1 MRRLWLGSALALS
14 VALSCSSGDG
24 DDRHAAAPST
34 GGSSAGKGST
44 KAGSSNMTE
53 AGGAGEQPA
62 DQGGAGNGGDDSDM
76 FSSAGVPAMIPGVC
90 KAEMEPGRE
99 QKGDFGLA
107 SGTLLGITPDELTA
121 VLTTGEG
128 DTLALHVADRAGP
141 DDAFVP
147 VAVTLPSDY
156 DAQSG
161 AALSSD
167 GLQLILVMKDHSG
180 FGALSRGARGT
191 PFGAEA
197 DVTAFAKINGL
208 KITTGQSVGWPVVSN
223 DGKDL
228 YYLSYFGQGL
238 VHQAQLGADAV
249 FDIGVPI
256 DEFTLGGNAGEY
268 KLISG
273 ISTDQRAIFFFDQ
286 ATKHA
291 AALFRSRPG
300 APFYDPVDLG
310 DRRGVAPNA
319 ACDRLYSSAGGKLLL
334 QPLN

>member
-1 MRRLWLGSALALS
+1 
-14 VALSCSSGDG
+14 
-24 DDRHAAAPST
+24 
-34 GGSSAGKGST
+34 
-44 KAGSSNMTE
+44 
-53 AGGAGEQPA
+53 
-62 DQGGAGNGGDDSDM
+62 
-76 FSSAGVPAMIPGVC
+76 MIPGVC

-99 QKGDFGLA
+99 QKGDFGIA
-107 SGTLLGITPDELTA
+107 GGTLLAITPDELTA

-128 DTLALHVADRAGP
+128 ESLALYAADRAGP

-147 VAVTLPSDY
+147 AAVTLPSDY

-167 GLQLILVMKDHSG
+167 GLQLVLVMKDHSG
-180 FGALSRGARGT
+180 FGALTRGARDE
-191 PFGAEA
+191 PFGGEA

-208 KITTGQSVGWPVVSN
+208 KTTTGQSVGWPVLSS

-238 VHQAQLGADAV
+238 VHQAQLGADQV
-249 FDIGVPI
+249 FDIGLPI

-273 ISTDQRAIFFFDQ
+273 ISTDERAIFFFDE

-291 AALFRSRPG
+291 GALFRSRPG

-310 DRRGVAPNA
+310 ERRGVAPNA

-334 QPLN
+334 QALK